1 MFKQFLSLFILGLS
15 KITWNGF
22 RPHFACR
29 EAIQQL
35 FRRKI
40 RGQGARLWRVGGADC
55 TPRMMDKP
63 LDKGV

>member
-15 KITWNGF
+15 KLTWNGF

-35 FRRKI
+35 FRRKL
-40 RGQGARLWRVGGADC
+40 RGQGARLRRVGEADC
-55 TPRMMDKP
+55 TP
-63 LDKGV
+63 